1 MCRCQCPA
9 RISAPWNMIRSRI
22 TFTGSK
28 AGVTASSVLWQM
40 AQSFLGESVG
50 VNDTGDSEKPGPI
63 ATLERFMYW
72 LEDKPEWNDGCQ
84 RRCSVELHRLSQF
97 TDIRAVWTPD
107 AKVLRNHT
115 CLHSSPNC
123 FHN

>member
-22 TFTGSK
+22 TFTG
-28 AGVTASSVLWQM
+28 
-40 AQSFLGESVG
+40 FLGESVG